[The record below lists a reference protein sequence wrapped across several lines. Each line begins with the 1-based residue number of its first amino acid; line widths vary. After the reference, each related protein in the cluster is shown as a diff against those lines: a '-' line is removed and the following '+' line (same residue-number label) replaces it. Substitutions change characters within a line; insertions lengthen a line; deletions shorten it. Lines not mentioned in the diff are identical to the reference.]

1 MASLRATDIDGAPI
15 VGIGEGGRDATGR
28 RAVMSDGLLRVLI
41 GDDERHDNRAS
52 GAPHALVEGFERAAV
67 REGRTMSVLCMPP
80 VPRTPLQFGKVLT
93 TLWELA
99 RLRNYEMVI
108 GDFGSLRYAPLLR
121 RKGLLAVLAFEP
133 LPCCRGSGTCMDARH
148 GPRLRLL
155 SRADVLAVVS
165 RAQQSRMATL
175 LGGDTTVVFT
185 PMSVDP
191 DFWSAT
197 AAGPADP
204 CDAMLAHG
212 AERDYELAY
221 EILTAIEARDVVV
234 VHRRGLP
241 STAVRVLHRLRSEG
255 IRIRVFE
262 RAPAKVV
269 RDHLAAAR
277 TAIVPVRPSNQP
289 AGLTALLEAL
299 AVGTDVLM
307 PAAEWLEDYV
317 DLDPHGPPAQGAC
330 AHLTPSQLRLPNF
343 TAAGEAMMELVP
355 SDRS

>member
-1 MASLRATDIDGAPI
+1 M
-15 VGIGEGGRDATGR
+15 GIGERGPDATSN
-28 RAVMSDGLLRVLI
+28 RAVTSEGMLRVLI
-41 GDDERHDNRAS
+41 GDDKRRDDRAS
-52 GAPHALVEGFERAAV
+52 GAPHALVEGVERAAV
-67 REGRTMSVLCMPP
+67 WKGRKPRVLCVPP
-80 VPRTPLQFGKVLT
+80 IPRTPLQLGKVLMS
-93 TLWELA
+93 LCKLA
-99 RLRNYEMVI
+99 RLPDFEMVI

-133 LPCCRGSGTCMDARH
+133 LPCCSGSGTCTDARH

-165 RAQQSRMATL
+165 RAQQSRMAAL
-175 LGGDTTVVFT
+175 LGPGTKVVFL

-191 DFWSAT
+191 AFWSVT

-221 EILTAIEARDVVV
+221 ELLTVIEARDVVV
-234 VHRRGLP
+234 VHRRELP
-241 STAVRVLHRLRSEG
+241 SSALRVLQRLRSDG
-255 IRIRVFE
+255 VRLRVLD
-262 RAPAKVV
+262 RAPAEVV

-299 AVGTDVLM
+299 AVGTDVLI

-317 DLDPHGPPAQGAC
+317 ELDPHDAPRRGAPVQ
-330 AHLTPSQLRLPNF
+330 LTPSQLRLPSF
-343 TAAGEAMMELVP
+343 TAAGEAMMEFVP